1 MLVPRMPSLVWPCC
15 SSQRRQRRASRTAWR
30 LAWSVRPIFGPQI
43 WSARAERMV
52 GGRGGGV
59 PVETVF
65 DGVFRIF
72 PEKSAGGGFVGRAA
86 DVLKAP
92 MEGLHTAV
100 VVRGPAAMLVAAD
113 FALEEVHE
121 RSQPL
126 TVY

>member
-1 MLVPRMPSLVWPCC
+1 HVTGVQTCAL
-15 SSQRRQRRASRTAWR
+15 
-30 LAWSVRPIFGPQI
+30 PIFLRVETI
-43 WSARAERMV
+43 V
-52 GGRGGGV
+52 GGGGGGV

-126 TVY
+126 RVYSRRLEMKRQRKRDRKSVV